1 MSSPDPNNLTWAAIV
16 ASQTFN
22 LTDITGANYPFTLS
36 EFDAVARAYGRS
48 LVILGTDIGMCAV
61 LGIVLL
67 LLTKPEKRRTPIFA
81 LNITGLTL
89 QFLRMLF
96 ASIQYNGINSGMAV
110 QLLGTVAL
118 SPMSSFVPMFMYIIT
133 TMFWYM
139 VIISSIILQVRVVF
153 GTERITRKLLTFG
166 LGLLGFAAVAF
177 NVTAQ
182 SDDFKGTLLKT
193 GETAPWKHWVEF
205 TGRILYTITI

>member
-1 MSSPDPNNLTWAAIV
+1 MSSPDPNNATWAAIV

-22 LTDITGANYPFTLS
+22 LTDITGTNYTFSLS
-36 EFDAVARAYGRS
+36 DFDSVAWGYGQS
-48 LVILGTDIGMCAV
+48 LVILGTNLGMCAV

-81 LNITGLTL
+81 LNIAGLTL

-96 ASIQYNGINSGMAV
+96 ISIQYNGINSGMAV
-110 QLLGTVAL
+110 QLLGTVTL
-118 SPMSSFVPMFMYIIT
+118 SPISTFIPMFLYIMV

-153 GTERITRKLLTFG
+153 GAERTTRKFLTFG
-166 LGLLGFAAVAF
+166 LGLLGFAAVAL
-177 NVTAQ
+177 NITVQ
-182 SDDFKGTLLKT
+182 SDDFKGTLIKT
-193 GETAPWKHWVEF
+193 GETDPWKPSILLA
-205 TGRILYTITI
+205 GRILY